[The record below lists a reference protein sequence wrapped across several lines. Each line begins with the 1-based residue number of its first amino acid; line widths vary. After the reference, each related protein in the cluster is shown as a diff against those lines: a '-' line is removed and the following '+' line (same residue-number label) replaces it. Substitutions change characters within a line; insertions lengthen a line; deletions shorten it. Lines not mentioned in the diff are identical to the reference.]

1 MSYCGASRASNG
13 GFLLFHTGTG
23 RVLLT
28 LTCNTTHL
36 HVESQDLDA
45 GEYGPQYQYLEYEC
59 YLPNN
64 TTIASVMENEG
75 DNVAVQESYGA
86 LFEQSPLPE
95 ATRCLVQGC
104 YFNDVELFTYFFNVT
119 NDCVIG
125 ESITVLHYYTPT

>member
-1 MSYCGASRASNG
+1 MVQVEQEVEC
-13 GFLLFHTGTG
+13 FVLFHTGTG

-36 HVESQDLDA
+36 YVESQDLDA
-45 GEYGPQYQYLEYEC
+45 GEYSPMYGYLEYEC

-64 TTIASVMENEG
+64 TTIASVMENEPYIL
-75 DNVAVQESYGA
+75 AVKESYAA
-86 LFEQSPLPE
+86 LFEQGPLPE

-104 YFNDVELFTYFFNVT
+104 YYNDVDGLTYFFNVT

-125 ESITVLHYYTPT
+125 ESITVLHYSTPT

>member
-1 MSYCGASRASNG
+1 MVQVEQVVEC
-13 GFLLFHTGTG
+13 FVLFHTGNG

-36 HVESQDLDA
+36 YAESQDLDA
-45 GEYGPQYQYLEYEC
+45 AKYGPMYQYLEYEC

-64 TTIASVMENEG
+64 TTIASVMENEPYIL
-75 DNVAVQESYGA
+75 AVQESYAA
-86 LFEQSPLPE
+86 LFEQGSLPE

-104 YFNDVELFTYFFNVT
+104 YFNNVGGLTYFFNVT